1 MWLPWHENHDECELR
16 GRRNPQPVPSFT
28 IMLYENDNGIMNTLE
43 ETIIAGCSS
52 CTILGKITRY
62 MRDRG
67 AIRFIDALELVTESD
82 DGKHTTV
89 VTPDHGTVA
98 HHLQFTAVA
107 IMSMTIR
114 YA

>member
-1 MWLPWHENHDECELR
+1 
-16 GRRNPQPVPSFT
+16 
-28 IMLYENDNGIMNTLE
+28 MLYENDNGIMITLE

-67 AIRFIDALELVTESD
+67 VIRFIDALELVTESD

-98 HHLQFTAVA
+98 HNLLLEGLKSITAGA